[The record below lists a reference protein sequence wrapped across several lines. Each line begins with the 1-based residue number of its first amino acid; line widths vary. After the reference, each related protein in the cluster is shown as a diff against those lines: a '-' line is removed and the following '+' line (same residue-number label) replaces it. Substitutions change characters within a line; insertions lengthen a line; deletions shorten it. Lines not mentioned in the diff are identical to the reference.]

1 MRSFTVRRALLNIVA
16 SSLVLISFSEAV
28 QARTDCRFE
37 ERDGGFTGSVLVRGT
52 PQEVFTAIQDS
63 RSSERRKVLSI
74 SGNSVL
80 LEEKFSDLPVIGQAR
95 CRYREV
101 EVPHQRIDYQIV
113 DSKQFKRFDG
123 KWELCPVSGGKATM
137 LKLTSCVDTYL
148 KVPFSKRITDHG
160 NKKDISRRL
169 SDIKTRVE
177 GAGPTGRQISCATH

>member
-1 MRSFTVRRALLNIVA
+1 MRSFTFRRALLNIVA
-16 SSLVLISFSEAV
+16 SSLVLISFSEAA

-63 RSSERRKVLSI
+63 RSSDRRKVLSV

-80 LEEKFSDLPVIGQAR
+80 LEEKFNDLPVIGQAR

-113 DSKQFKRFDG
+113 
-123 KWELCPVSGGKATM
+123 
-137 LKLTSCVDTYL
+137 
-148 KVPFSKRITDHG
+148 
-160 NKKDISRRL
+160 
-169 SDIKTRVE
+169 
-177 GAGPTGRQISCATH
+177 